1 MADRLVTV
9 FGGSGFIG
17 RYLVKRLAEAG
28 DRVRVAV
35 RDPDAALFL
44 KPMGEVG
51 QIAPVQANL
60 RDDRS
65 VAAAVEGADAV
76 VNLVG
81 ILYERGKQSFV
92 AVHRDGA
99 ARAAAAAAKAGAKR
113 FVQMSAL
120 GASLAAPSR
129 YAWSKAAGEAAVR
142 QAFPGAAIVRPSVVF
157 GPEDDFFNRF
167 AALARLAPALPV
179 YGAWPPRIAW
189 HPEHG
194 LTVELFGGGGTRF
207 QPVYVGD
214 VAEAMLRILDDPSTA
229 GKTYELGGPRIYT
242 FKELLALVLRETRRR
257 RCLVPLPFWVADL
270 QARFLQLLPVPPLT
284 RDQVKLLQRDN
295 VVDPNALKLEDLG
308 ITPAAAEDVVPTY
321 LDRFRPSGRFRG
333 RRPNAA

>member
-17 RYLVKRLAEAG
+17 RYLVKRLAERG
-28 DRVRVAV
+28 DQVRVAV
-35 RDPDAALFL
+35 RDPDGALFL

-51 QIAPVQANL
+51 QIVPVQANL

-81 ILYERGKQSFV
+81 ILYERGKQTFE

-99 ARAAAAAAKAGAKR
+99 ARAAAAAAKAGATR

-120 GASLAAPSR
+120 GASLGSPSR

-167 AALARLAPALPV
+167 AALARLSPALPIF
-179 YGAWPPRIAW
+179 GAWPPRIARSRDG
-189 HPEHG
+189 G
-194 LTVELFGGGGTRF
+194 LEIELFGSGGTRF

-214 VAEAMLRILDDPSTA
+214 VAAAMARLLDDPETA
-229 GKTYELGGPRIYT
+229 GKTYQLGGPRVYT
-242 FKELLALVLRETRRR
+242 FKELMELVLAETGRRR
-257 RCLVPLPFWVADL
+257 VLVPLPFWVADL
-270 QARFLQLLPVPPLT
+270 QATVLQLLPVPPLT
-284 RDQVKLLQRDN
+284 RDQVRLLQRDN
-295 VVDPNALKLEDLG
+295 VVDREALTLADLG
-308 ITPAAAEDVVPTY
+308 ITPTAVEAVVSTY
-321 LDRFRPSGRFRG
+321 LTRFRPAGRHRG
-333 RRPNAA
+333 AGDQPA